1 MKCIVNIMMLIRC
14 WRHFSP
20 SLARTPS
27 FHFDDG
33 SQGILKSGEKLSII
47 TKGLGPGYLR
57 NLDDCSVIVAQEK
70 NSNWLILLRRKGFNC
85 WI

>member
-1 MKCIVNIMMLIRC
+1 MML
-14 WRHFSP
+14 HFMT
-20 SLARTPS
+20 LLLFTDS

-47 TKGLGPGYLR
+47 TKGFGPGYLR

-70 NSNWLILLRRKGFNC
+70 NSNWLILLRRREGFDC